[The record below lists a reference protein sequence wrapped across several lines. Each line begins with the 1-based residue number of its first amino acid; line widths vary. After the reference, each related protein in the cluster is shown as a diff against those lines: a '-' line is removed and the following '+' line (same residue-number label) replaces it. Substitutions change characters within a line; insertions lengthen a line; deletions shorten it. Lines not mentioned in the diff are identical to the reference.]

1 MRMSRRS
8 TPPSPGREP
17 LRRTAGHTRVG
28 DESGTAAIEFIF
40 ASVVLLVPVVYIVV
54 AISTLQAGTYATQAI
69 AIDSARYASRHPDT
83 AHARANATASLHLD
97 DFGLTG
103 TPHRVKFSCSEK
115 CDTPGSTVT
124 AHVETRVALPGI
136 PFVFNS
142 DTAGRIT
149 VTASHTDI
157 VAPTGGHHEIT
168 HGITGSP

>member
-1 MRMSRRS
+1 MSMTKRFKVLCVSR
-8 TPPSPGREP
+8 
-17 LRRTAGHTRVG
+17 A
-28 DESGTAAIEFIF
+28 DSGTAAIEFIF
-40 ASVVLLVPVVYIVV
+40 ASVVLLVPVVYIVM
-54 AISTLQAGTYATQAI
+54 AISVLQAGTYATQSI

-103 TPHRVKFSCSEK
+103 TPHRVKFSCSER

-157 VAPTGGHHEIT
+157 VAPTGGHHDIM

>member
-1 MRMSRRS
+1 MTRQL
-8 TPPSPGREP
+8 TAPGPGRET
-17 LRRTAGHTRVG
+17 LRGTAGHASAR

-40 ASVVLLVPVVYIVV
+40 ASVVLLVPVVYIVI

-69 AIDSARYASRHPDT
+69 AIDAARYASRHPDT

-157 VAPTGGHHEIT
+157 VAPTGGHHDIT